1 MFARQ
6 TLGILS
12 KPLRPSALIGKCPKC
27 GRWFVF
33 NRVRKEKSE
42 ISGTVSTY
50 RCNQCGHEE
59 QYARRHPPH
68 AI

>member
-12 KPLRPSALIGKCPKC
+12 EPLRPSLFGKCPQC
-27 GRWFVF
+27 GRWFVL
-33 NRVRKEKSE
+33 NCVREEKSE

-50 RCNQCGHEE
+50 RCEHCGHEE
-59 QYARRHPPH
+59 QYAQCHPPH

>member
-1 MFARQ
+1 MFARP

-12 KPLRPSALIGKCPKC
+12 SPLSPSHFGRCPKC

-33 NRVRKEKSE
+33 NCVREEKSE

-50 RCNQCGHEE
+50 RCDQCGHEE
-59 QYARRHPPH
+59 QYAQRHPPH
-68 AI
+68 AV

>member
-1 MFARQ
+1 MFARP
-6 TLGILS
+6 TLGVLNA
-12 KPLRPSALIGKCPKC
+12 PLGPSLFGKCPKC

-33 NRVRKEKSE
+33 KRVRKEKSE
-42 ISGTVSTY
+42 ISGALSTY

-59 QYARRHPPH
+59 QYARRHPRH

>member
-12 KPLRPSALIGKCPKC
+12 EPLRPSLFGKCPQC
-27 GRWFVF
+27 GRWFAL
-33 NRVRKEKSE
+33 NCVREEKSE

-50 RCNQCGHEE
+50 RCEHCGHEE
-59 QYARRHPPH
+59 QYAQCHPPH